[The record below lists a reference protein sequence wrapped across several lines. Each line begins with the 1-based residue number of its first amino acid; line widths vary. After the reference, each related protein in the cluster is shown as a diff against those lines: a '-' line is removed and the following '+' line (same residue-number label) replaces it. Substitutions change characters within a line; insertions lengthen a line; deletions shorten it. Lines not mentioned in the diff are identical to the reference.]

1 MRFFAI
7 ACAAVTALVT
17 TRVAAQQWSARS
29 ARLVMP
35 YPAGGDVDGAA
46 GNIANKPHTL
56 FVDANGPLLF
66 VPEIAERDLYGLKR
80 DFVPITS
87 ISMTPLVLGFMPGI
101 QVLTALPRVKT
112 WITGISP
119 AVM

>member
-17 TRVAAQQWSARS
+17 TQAAAQQSPARS

-35 YPAGGDVDGAA
+35 YPAGGNVDGAA
-46 GNIANKPHTL
+46 RIIANKPHTL
-56 FVDANGPLLF
+56 FVGANGPLLF
-66 VPEIAERDLYGLKR
+66 APEIARRDPYSLKR
-80 DFVPITS
+80 DFVPTTS

-101 QVLTALPRVKT
+101 RVLTAFPQVKT
-112 WITGISP
+112 RITGISP
-119 AVM
+119 AVT